1 MTMMIQPPDG
11 DRYGFP
17 KPIPDDLDQTSTS
30 AICIFLDNNGYPVDW
45 ENPHP
50 MINQTRFFIK
60 KEGGSVAAPDIEDSH
75 RHMLYR
81 LTRLEQKMDF
91 LMQRMDEIKK

>member
-1 MTMMIQPPDG
+1 MMIQPPDG

-60 KEGGSVAAPDIEDSH
+60 GASATQLPNIEDSQ

-81 LTRLEQKMDF
+81 LTQLENKMDF
-91 LMQRMDEIKK
+91 IMKKFDELKK